1 MWQMKVK
8 VIVRAQGI
16 VTPQLEKWL
25 QQTPGTISGIP
36 IQKRALLGLA
46 KILSIT
52 FNLPGFW

>member
-1 MWQMKVK
+1 MKVK